1 MTPPPTDSTKLNANA
16 RPSEPKVGG
25 GVSGPQQ
32 AEQARTISPPA
43 IPKDPTFVNF
53 LCYALDPAFRGL
65 AQAERQDRFRDSLK
79 EISSGRQELNF
90 RLYVSIGLRNEVDFF
105 LWAIA
110 KDLEPFQKLA
120 ANLVKGGMGPY
131 LKSPYTFLA
140 MTRPSVYNPGHL
152 PAFEAGEVPRKY
164 LFLYPFVKSREWY
177 LLPFERRREMMKS
190 HMDVGRL
197 YPMVRL
203 NTTYSFGLG
212 DQDFV
217 LAFET
222 DQPAA
227 FEDLVQRL
235 RESEASRYTVR
246 DTPFILGRWCET
258 GEDLIKGLG
267 L

>member
-1 MTPPPTDSTKLNANA
+1 M
-16 RPSEPKVGG
+16 EI
-25 GVSGPQQ
+25 
-32 AEQARTISPPA
+32 E

-53 LCYALDPAFRGL
+53 PCFSMEPVLRRLPASERREKAAEFAEALGRK
-65 AQAERQDRFRDSLK
+65 RQKVDV
-79 EISSGRQELNF
+79 
-90 RLYVSIGLRNEVDFF
+90 RLYLGLGLRHDTDFF
-105 LWAIA
+105 LWAA
-110 KDLEPFQKLA
+110 TKELELFQTLMKELLA
-120 ANLVKGGMGPY
+120 TSMGGY
-131 LKSPYTFLA
+131 LTLRHAFLG
-140 MTRPSVYNPGHL
+140 MTRPSAYNPTHI
-152 PAFEAGEVPRKY
+152 PAFEAGEAPRKY

-177 LLPFERRREMMKS
+177 LLPFEKRREIMRG
-190 HMDVGRL
+190 HMAVGEK

-222 DQPAA
+222 DTPSA

-246 DTPFILGRWCET
+246 DTPFILGTFCEN
-258 GEDLIKGLG
+258 GVKLMEGLG